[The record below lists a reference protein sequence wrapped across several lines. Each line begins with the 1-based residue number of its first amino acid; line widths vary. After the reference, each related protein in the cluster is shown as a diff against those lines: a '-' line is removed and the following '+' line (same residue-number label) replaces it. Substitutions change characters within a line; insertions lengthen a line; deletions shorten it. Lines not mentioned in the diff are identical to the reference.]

1 MSWETWVLFLI
12 TETVLCLS
20 PGPAVLLVLSQA
32 LTRGARGSM
41 LSSAGILSAN
51 TLYFV
56 LSATSLGALLLASY
70 DLFFL
75 VKWIGAAYLIYLGAS
90 AFFEKTSVLV
100 VARDAGA
107 GEAGTWEL
115 FGNGFVLQAAN
126 PKNLLFFAAI
136 VPQFI
141 DMTRP
146 LGLQIAI
153 LGVTSVGLEFFIL
166 LGYGLLA
173 SRATRLATQ
182 QKFVAWTNRLAGS
195 MLIGAGLG
203 LAALRKP

>member
-75 VKWIGAAYLIYLGAS
+75 VKWIGAVYLIYLGAS

-100 VARDAGA
+100 VTRDAG
-107 GEAGTWEL
+107 EASTWKL

-126 PKNLLFFAAI
+126 PKNLLFFTAI

-182 QKFVAWTNRLAGS
+182 QRFVAWTNRLAGS

>member
-1 MSWETWVLFLI
+1 MSWETWLLFLV

-75 VKWIGAAYLIYLGAS
+75 VKWIGAVYLIYLGAS
-90 AFFEKTSVLV
+90 AFFEKAPVLV
-100 VARDAGA
+100 VSPDDAETGN
-107 GEAGTWEL
+107 WKL

-126 PKNLLFFAAI
+126 PKNLLFFTAI
-136 VPQFI
+136 LPQFI
-141 DMTRP
+141 DVTRP

-153 LGVTSVGLEFFIL
+153 LGVTSVVLEFFIL

-182 QKFVAWTNRLAGS
+182 KSFAAWTNRLAGS

-203 LAALRKP
+203 LAALRKS

>member
-12 TETVLCLS
+12 TETLLCLS

-32 LTRGARGSM
+32 LTRGPRGSM

-56 LSATSLGALLLASY
+56 LSATSLGALLVASY

-90 AFFEKTSVLV
+90 AFFEKSSVLV
-100 VARDAGA
+100 VSRDAA
-107 GEAGTWEL
+107 EAGTWKL

-126 PKNLLFFAAI
+126 PKNLLFFTAI
-136 VPQFI
+136 LPQFI
-141 DMTRP
+141 DVARP
-146 LGLQIAI
+146 LGSQIVI
-153 LGVTSVGLEFFIL
+153 LGVTSVVLEFFIL

-173 SRATRLATQ
+173 SRATRLAAQ
-182 QKFVAWTNRLAGS
+182 QRFAAWTNRLAGS

-203 LAALRKP
+203 LVALRKS

>member
-32 LTRGARGSM
+32 LTRGPRGSM

-90 AFFEKTSVLV
+90 AFFEKSSVLV
-100 VARDAGA
+100 VARDAA
-107 GEAGTWEL
+107 EAGTWKL

-126 PKNLLFFAAI
+126 PKNLLFFTAI
-136 VPQFI
+136 LPQFI
-141 DMTRP
+141 DVAKP
-146 LGLQIAI
+146 LGSQIVI
-153 LGVTSVGLEFFIL
+153 LGVTSVVLEFFIL

-173 SRATRLATQ
+173 SRATRLAAQ
-182 QKFVAWTNRLAGS
+182 QRLAVWTNRLAGS

-203 LAALRKP
+203 LAALRKS